1 MGSSLPNIGTPEANI
16 GTSLS
21 DIGTSEPNIGSSQ
34 PNMESS
40 ELNMECLPPNI
51 GSLSSNMESSGVNM
65 ESLHVNM
72 ESPETNMESSSKGRY
87 SRMPF
92 DQMRLLVLE
101 YCCVWRSLDEIAH
114 YTGRNKKYL
123 INFII
128 PRLGSELQRQFPS
141 SKKHPN
147 QRYRRLGS
155 SEEETEE
162 QLPPS
167 TQLHKR

>member
-1 MGSSLPNIGTPEANI
+1 MGSFPSNMGSSEL
-16 GTSLS
+16 
-21 DIGTSEPNIGSSQ
+21 NIGSSQ

-40 ELNMECLPPNI
+40 ELNMECLPPNM

-65 ESLHVNM
+65 ESLLLNM
-72 ESPETNMESSSKGRY
+72 ESSETNMESSSKGRY

-101 YCCVWRSLDEIAH
+101 YCCVWRSLDEIAQH
-114 YTGRNKKYL
+114 TGRTKKYL

-141 SKKHPN
+141 RKKHPN

-155 SEEETEE
+155 SEEGTEE
-162 QLPPS
+162 
-167 TQLHKR
+167 

>member
-1 MGSSLPNIGTPEANI
+1 MGSSLPNIGTSEANM
-16 GTSLS
+16 GTSQS
-21 DIGTSEPNIGSSQ
+21 NMGTSEPNIGSS
-34 PNMESS
+34 
-40 ELNMECLPPNI
+40 PPNI
-51 GSLSSNMESSGVNM
+51 GSSEANMEYLPPSMGSLSSNMECSRVNM
-65 ESLHVNM
+65 GSLHF
-72 ESPETNMESSSKGRY
+72 NMESSGKGRY

-128 PRLGSELQRQFPS
+128 PRLGTELQMQFPS
-141 SKKHPN
+141 RKKHPN

-155 SEEETEE
+155 SEEGTEE
-162 QLPPS
+162 
-167 TQLHKR
+167 

>member
-1 MGSSLPNIGTPEANI
+1 MGSFPSNMG
-16 GTSLS
+16 S
-21 DIGTSEPNIGSSQ
+21 SEPNIGSSQ

-40 ELNMECLPPNI
+40 AL
-51 GSLSSNMESSGVNM
+51 NM
-65 ESLHVNM
+65 ESLHFNM
-72 ESPETNMESSSKGRY
+72 ESSETNMESSSKGRY

-128 PRLGSELQRQFPS
+128 PRLGTELQRQFPS

-147 QRYRRLGS
+147 QRYRRLDS
-155 SEEETEE
+155 SEEETKE
-162 QLPPS
+162 
-167 TQLHKR
+167 

>member
-1 MGSSLPNIGTPEANI
+1 MGSSLPNIGTSEANM
-16 GTSLS
+16 GTSQS
-21 DIGTSEPNIGSSQ
+21 NMGTSEPNIGSSP
-34 PNMESS
+34 PNIGSS
-40 ELNMECLPPNI
+40 EANMECLPPSM
-51 GSLSSNMESSGVNM
+51 GSLSSNMECSRVNMGSLHFNM
-65 ESLHVNM
+65 ES
-72 ESPETNMESSSKGRY
+72 SETNMESSDKGRY

-101 YCCVWRSLDEIAH
+101 YCCVWRGLDEIAH

-128 PRLGSELQRQFPS
+128 PRLGTELQRQFPS

-155 SEEETEE
+155 CEEGTEE
-162 QLPPS
+162 
-167 TQLHKR
+167 

>member
-1 MGSSLPNIGTPEANI
+1 MGSSRPNIGTSDANI
-16 GTSLS
+16 GTSPS
-21 DIGTSEPNIGSSQ
+21 NMGTSKANIGSPP

-40 ELNMECLPPNI
+40 ELNMECLPPNM
-51 GSLSSNMESSGVNM
+51 GSLSSDMECSGVNM
-65 ESLHVNM
+65 ESLHLYM
-72 ESPETNMESSSKGRY
+72 ESSETNMESSGKGRY

-128 PRLGSELQRQFPS
+128 PRLSTELQMQFPS
-141 SKKHPN
+141 RKKHPN

-155 SEEETEE
+155 SEEGTEE
-162 QLPPS
+162 
-167 TQLHKR
+167 

>member
-21 DIGTSEPNIGSSQ
+21 NMGTSEQNIGSPL

-40 ELNMECLPPNI
+40 ELNMECLPPNM

-65 ESLHVNM
+65 ESLHFNM
-72 ESPETNMESSSKGRY
+72 ESPERNMESSSKGRY
-87 SRMPF
+87 SRMHF

-101 YCCVWRSLDEIAH
+101 YCCVWRSLDEIAQH
-114 YTGRNKKYL
+114 TGRTKKYL

-155 SEEETEE
+155 SEEGTEE
-162 QLPPS
+162 
-167 TQLHKR
+167 

>member
-1 MGSSLPNIGTPEANI
+1 MGSSLPNIGTSEANMGTSPSNMGTSEANI
-16 GTSLS
+16 G
-21 DIGTSEPNIGSSQ
+21 SSP

-40 ELNMECLPPNI
+40 ALNMECLLPNM
-51 GSLSSNMESSGVNM
+51 GSLSSNLECSGVNM
-65 ESLHVNM
+65 ESLHFNM
-72 ESPETNMESSSKGRY
+72 ESSETNMESSGKGRY

-101 YCCVWRSLDEIAH
+101 YCCVWRSLDEIAQH
-114 YTGRNKKYL
+114 TGRTKKYL

-128 PRLGSELQRQFPS
+128 PRLGTELQRQFPS

-155 SEEETEE
+155 SEERTEE
-162 QLPPS
+162 
-167 TQLHKR
+167 